1 MHKLVP
7 DVLLGLLNLS
17 VSIKASSE
25 LLTKPIIFL
34 KLPRE
39 SILVLGR
46 MFSRQVVGSAE
57 CGVDL
62 LHVSAALPVVRLL
75 LCDLVESTASQTS
88 RCLGSV

>member
-25 LLTKPIIFL
+25 LLTKPVIFV
-34 KLPRE
+34 KLSRE

-46 MFSRQVVGSAE
+46 RFSRQVVGSVE
-57 CGVDL
+57 CRVNR
-62 LHVSAALPVVRLL
+62 LHVCAALSVVRLL
-75 LCDLVESTASQTS
+75 LRNLVESATSQTS